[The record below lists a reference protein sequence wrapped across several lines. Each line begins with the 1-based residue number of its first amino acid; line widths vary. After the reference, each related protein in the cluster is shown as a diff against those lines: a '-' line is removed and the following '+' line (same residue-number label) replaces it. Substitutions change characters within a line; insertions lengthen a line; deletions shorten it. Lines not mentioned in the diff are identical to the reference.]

1 MVIPVEAGA
10 CGALHQ
16 PINAR
21 GAERNLISC
30 VAQATSIMSMPKK
43 GSYAKGLAKREEI
56 LTTALD
62 VFAERG
68 YRRASLREIAE
79 AVGLSQAGLLH
90 HFSSKEELFAQVLR
104 KRDEADLSSVADHS
118 DPFQGLVDAMRHNA
132 EVPGLVHLYAT
143 ISAEA
148 ADEGHPG
155 HAYFVERYRFFID
168 QLSQYIATA
177 QESGQIDSTL
187 DAREVARLAIAVA
200 DGMQVQ
206 WMLDD
211 TADMASSLEYFWSL
225 VSRLRPPG
233 AD

>member
-1 MVIPVEAGA
+1 
-10 CGALHQ
+10 
-16 PINAR
+16 
-21 GAERNLISC
+21 
-30 VAQATSIMSMPKK
+30 MPKK

-56 LTTALD
+56 LATALE

-90 HFSSKEELFAQVLR
+90 HFSSKEELFAEVLR
-104 KRDEADLSSVADHS
+104 KRDEADLGSVTDQA
-118 DPFQGLVDAMRHNA
+118 DPFQGLVGAMRHNA

-155 HAYFVERYRFFID
+155 HTYFVERYRFFID
-168 QLSQYIATA
+168 QLSGYIAA
-177 QESGQIDSTL
+177 EQEAGRL
-187 DAREVARLAIAVA
+187 DAALDPREVARLVIAVA

-206 WMLDD
+206 WMLDG
-211 TADMASSLEYFWSL
+211 TADMAASVEYFWSL
-225 VSRLRPPG
+225 IKRLGPFPP
-233 AD
+233 A

>member
-1 MVIPVEAGA
+1 
-10 CGALHQ
+10 
-16 PINAR
+16 
-21 GAERNLISC
+21 
-30 VAQATSIMSMPKK
+30 MSTPKK

-56 LTTALD
+56 LTTALE

-90 HFSSKEELFAQVLR
+90 HFSSKEELFAEVLR
-104 KRDEADLSSVADHS
+104 KRDEADLASAAEHD

-148 ADEGHPG
+148 ADESHPG
-155 HAYFVERYRFFID
+155 HDYFVERYRFFID
-168 QLSQYIATA
+168 QLAQYIASEQRA
-177 QESGQIDSTL
+177 GRLDPTL
-187 DAREVARLAIAVA
+187 DAREVARLVIAVA

-211 TADMASSLEYFWSL
+211 TADMASSVEYLWSL
-225 VSRLRPPG
+225 VKRLRSPST
-233 AD
+233 D

>member
-1 MVIPVEAGA
+1 
-10 CGALHQ
+10 
-16 PINAR
+16 
-21 GAERNLISC
+21 
-30 VAQATSIMSMPKK
+30 MPKK

-56 LTTALD
+56 LATALD

-90 HFSSKEELFAQVLR
+90 HFSSKEELFAEVLR
-104 KRDEADLSSVADHS
+104 KRDEADMGSVADG
-118 DPFQGLVDAMRHNA
+118 DAVQGLVDAMRHNA

-168 QLSQYIATA
+168 QLA
-177 QESGQIDSTL
+177 QHISAQQRAGRLDPTL
-187 DAREVARLAIAVA
+187 DTREVARLVIAVA

-211 TADMASSLEYFWSL
+211 TADMAASVEYLWSL
-225 VSRLRPPG
+225 ICRLRPPT
-233 AD
+233 AE

>member
-1 MVIPVEAGA
+1 
-10 CGALHQ
+10 
-16 PINAR
+16 
-21 GAERNLISC
+21 
-30 VAQATSIMSMPKK
+30 MPKK

-56 LTTALD
+56 LTTALE

-90 HFSSKEELFAQVLR
+90 HFSSKEELFAEVLR
-104 KRDEADLSSVADHS
+104 KRDEADMESAADTG

-148 ADEGHPG
+148 ADESHPG
-155 HAYFVERYRFFID
+155 HEYFVERYRFFID
-168 QLSQYIATA
+168 QLTRYIASE
-177 QESGQIDSTL
+177 QLSGRLDPTL
-187 DAREVARLAIAVA
+187 DAREVARLVIAVA

-211 TADMASSLEYFWSL
+211 TADMASSVEYLWAL
-225 VSRLRPPG
+225 VKRLRPPTT
-233 AD
+233 D